1 MLIGL
6 DFDNTIV
13 SYDALFY
20 KVAIEQEMV
29 PPTTA
34 VNKVAVRNYLR
45 GIDKEDQWTEMQGYV
60 YGKRMQEAH
69 PYPGAIEFMS
79 LAKQLGHHLLII
91 SHKTKYPFLG
101 EKYDLH
107 LSAKE
112 WIKSHLWV
120 DGKPLFSDSDYFFE
134 VTKEDKINRI
144 TDCGC
149 NTFIDD
155 LPEIL
160 LNGSF
165 PMNTDRILFDPEKH
179 HSSIDLPELKIK
191 SSWGQISKDLL

>member
-20 KVAIEQEMV
+20 KVAIEQEII
-29 PPTTA
+29 PPLTA

-60 YGKRMQEAH
+60 YGKRMQEAQ

-91 SHKTKYPFLG
+91 SHKTKCPFLG

-144 TDCGC
+144 TDCVC
-149 NTFIDD
+149 DTFIDD

-165 PMNTDRILFDPEKH
+165 PMNTDRILFDPENH

>member
-20 KVAIEQEMV
+20 KVAIEREMV
-29 PPTTA
+29 PATTA

-45 GIDKEDQWTEMQGYV
+45 GIDKEDEWTEMQGYV
-60 YGKRMQEAH
+60 YGKRMNEAL

-112 WIKSHLWV
+112 WIKNHLWV
-120 DGKPLFSDSDYFFE
+120 DGKPLFSDLDYFFE

-144 TDCGC
+144 TDCEC
-149 NTFIDD
+149 DIFIDD

-160 LNGSF
+160 LNESF
-165 PMNTDRILFDPEKH
+165 PMNTDRILFDPERH
-179 HSSIDLPELKIK
+179 HFSNDFPELKIE
-191 SSWGQISKDLL
+191 SSWSQISKDLL